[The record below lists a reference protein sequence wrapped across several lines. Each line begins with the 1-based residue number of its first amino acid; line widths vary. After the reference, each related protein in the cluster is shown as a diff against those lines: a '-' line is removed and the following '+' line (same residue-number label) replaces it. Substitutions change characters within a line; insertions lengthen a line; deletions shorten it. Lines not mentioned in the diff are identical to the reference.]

1 MLGRIVIFQTPPA
14 IVGTIENVE
23 KVMKQEDTGL
33 YIVLI
38 SIHGLIRGQHLELG
52 RDADT
57 GGQTKYVIELAMA
70 LGRHPAVARVDLLTR
85 QIIDPAVDADYAEP
99 EEQLAADV
107 KLVRIACGPDGYLP
121 KEQLWDYLDNF
132 ADSASEYLHQQ
143 TERPSLIHAHYAD
156 AGYVGSLLSR
166 QMCLP
171 FVFTGHSLGHSK
183 RDRLI
188 ASGLKL
194 AEIERLYNISR
205 RIEAEENVLA
215 TADCIITST
224 HQEIEEQYGL
234 YDCYRPDRM
243 RVVPPGTDME
253 KFFPA
258 VGNEADSD
266 IALALQRFLLQP
278 DKPFILAIS
287 RPDRRKN
294 IASLVIAYGESPALQ
309 EQANLVIVAGNRED
323 LREMESGSRDVLTEL
338 LYYVDLYD
346 LYGKVAYPKHHGPD
360 DVSILYR
367 LGALQRGVFINPALT
382 EPFGLTLIEAAACG
396 LPIVAT
402 EDGGP
407 RDIVGN
413 CCNGYLVDP
422 LDTAAIA
429 ERLQAVLS
437 DPEAWQQMAQAGMA
451 GVACHYTWQAHVKR
465 YIDCV
470 LPIVR
475 QAEPA
480 HRIALQRRVRLYRD
494 RALFSDLDQTL
505 IGDNQSLKQLMQM
518 VREHSRCCSFGIAT
532 GRRLDSALKLVRQY
546 QLPSP
551 DVLITSLG
559 TEIYYGHRLTPDTA
573 WQDYIDHLWR
583 PAKVRRLLREL
594 PGLQLQPKREQSGF
608 KVSFYYNPEWAPS
621 VEEIHHLLLRNDVT
635 VHCFLSFGQY
645 LDIVPIRAS
654 KGLALRWYAQQ
665 WDMALDHTLVAGGS
679 GADEDMLRGNTLG
692 VVVSNR
698 HGEELSALTDYERV
712 YFATQPYAAG
722 IVEAVHHYDFF
733 AGCEEARG

>member
-1 MLGRIVIFQTPPA
+1 MNQD
-14 IVGTIENVE
+14 E
-23 KVMKQEDTGL
+23 TGL

-38 SIHGLIRGQHLELG
+38 SIHGLIRGHDLELG

-57 GGQTKYVIELAMA
+57 GGQTKYVVELARA

-85 QIIDPAVDADYAEP
+85 QIVDPTVSEDYGEP
-99 EEQLAADV
+99 AEQLASGV
-107 KLVRIACGPDGYLP
+107 NLVRIACGPAGYLP
-121 KEQLWDYLDNF
+121 KEHLWDFLDNF
-132 ADSASEYLHQQ
+132 TDSTRDYLYQQ
-143 TERPSLIHAHYAD
+143 VQLPSLIHAHYAD

-166 QMCLP
+166 QLSLP
-171 FVFTGHSLGHSK
+171 FIFTGHSLGHSK

-224 HQEIEEQYGL
+224 HQEIEEQYGQ

-243 RVVPPGTDME
+243 RVVPPGTDLE
-253 KFFPA
+253 KFFPPR
-258 VGNEADSD
+258 GLEADTD
-266 IALALQRFLLQP
+266 IARCLKRFLTQP
-278 DKPFILAIS
+278 EKPFILAIS

-294 IASLVIAYGESPALQ
+294 ISSLLVAYGENPELQ
-309 EQANLVIVAGNRED
+309 AKANLVIVAGNRDD
-323 LREMESGSRDVLTEL
+323 LREMDSGSREVLSDL
-338 LYYVDLYD
+338 LYFIDLYD
-346 LYGKVAYPKHHGPD
+346 LYGKVAYPKHHGAD

-367 LGALQRGVFINPALT
+367 LAALQRGVFINPALT

-407 RDIVGN
+407 RDIIAN
-413 CCNGYLVDP
+413 CRNGYLVDP

-429 ERLQAVLS
+429 ERLLNVLM
-437 DPEAWQQMAQAGMA
+437 DEEDWNDMAQLGIA
-451 GVACHYTWQAHVKR
+451 GVTQHYTWTAHVDR
-465 YIDCV
+465 YIA
-470 LPIVR
+470 LIIPIVR
-475 QAEPA
+475 KAEPA
-480 HRIALQRRVRLYRD
+480 QRMELQRRARLYRD
-494 RALFSDLDQTL
+494 RSLFSDLDQTL
-505 IGDNQSLKQLMQM
+505 IGDNQSLQQLMRLL
-518 VREHSRCCSFGIAT
+518 REHNRCCSFGIAT

-559 TEIYYGHRLTPDTA
+559 TEIYYGHQLAPDTT

-583 PAKVRRLLREL
+583 PAKVRQLLLEL
-594 PGLQLQPKREQSGF
+594 PGLKLQPKTEQSAF
-608 KVSFYYNPEWAPS
+608 KVSFYYDTRLAPS
-621 VEEIHHLLLRNDVT
+621 VDEIHHLLLKNDIT
-635 VHCFLSFGQY
+635 VQCILSFGQY

-654 KGLALRWYAQQ
+654 KGLALRWYTQQ
-665 WDMALDHTLVAGGS
+665 WDLPLDHILVAGGS

-698 HGEELSALTDYERV
+698 HGEELSALMDYDRV
-712 YFATQPYAAG
+712 YFATQPFAAG
-722 IVEAVHHYDFF
+722 IVEAIHHYDFF
-733 AGCEEARG
+733 SGCEDVR